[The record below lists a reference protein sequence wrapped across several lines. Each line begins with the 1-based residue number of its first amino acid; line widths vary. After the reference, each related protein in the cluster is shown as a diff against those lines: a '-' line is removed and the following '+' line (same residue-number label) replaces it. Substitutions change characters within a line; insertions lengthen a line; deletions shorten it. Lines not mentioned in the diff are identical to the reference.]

1 MGTGRAKAIAVV
13 ATRNDKPKKS
23 EKTKG
28 KPSVFY
34 RTALGRSILGQA
46 EDVFQSPS
54 YARHL
59 EGQVDLIFTSPPFP
73 LNRKKRY
80 GNEQGEAYVNWLA
93 NFALLFKKMLK
104 PNGSIVLELGNA
116 WEAGRPVMSTLTL
129 KTLLTFLE
137 RGEFTLCQQ
146 FVWHNPAKLP
156 TPAQWVNVERIRV
169 KDAYT
174 HLWWMA
180 PTDRPY
186 ADNRNVLTKYSESME
201 KLLERKSYNTGKRPS
216 QHDIGKKSFLKN
228 NAGAIPS
235 NLITLAN
242 TQASSNY
249 LDYCRTHKLRP
260 HPARMPTGLAE
271 FFIKFLTKPK
281 KLVLDP
287 FAGSNTTGA
296 AAEKLGRRWLAIE
309 PNQSYLEGSRGRFE
323 IFSGHAS
330 KR

>member
-1 MGTGRAKAIAVV
+1 MV
-13 ATRNDKPKKS
+13 TRNDKPQTS

-28 KPSVFY
+28 KPVVFY
-34 RTALGRSILGQA
+34 KTALGRSILGQA
-46 EDVFQSPS
+46 EDVFQSPL
-54 YARHL
+54 YARDL
-59 EGQVDLIFTSPPFP
+59 NGQVDLIFTSPPFP

-93 NFALLFKKMLK
+93 NFALLLKKILK
-104 PNGSIVLELGNA
+104 PKGSIVLELGNA

-129 KTLLTFLE
+129 KTLLAFLE

-146 FVWHNPAKLP
+146 FVWYNPAKLP

-180 PTDRPY
+180 LTDRPY
-186 ADNRNVLTKYSESME
+186 ADNRKVLTKYSESME
-201 KLLERKSYNTGKRPS
+201 KLLERKSYNTGSRPS
-216 QHDIGKKSFLKN
+216 QHHIGKKSFLKN

-242 TQASSNY
+242 TQASSAY
-249 LDYCRTHKLRP
+249 LDYCRTQKLRP

-281 KLVLDP
+281 ELVLDP

-309 PNQSYLEGSRGRFE
+309 PNQSYLEGSRGRFGA
-323 IFSGHAS
+323 FSGYAS
-330 KR
+330 